1 MGRLEGKVAVVT
13 GAGRGLGRSHALA
26 LAAAGAAVV
35 VNDLDLAGAIVDTI
49 ELAGGRAA
57 ADDSD
62 VSTLDGAGAVVRRAL
77 DEFGRVDVVVNNAGV
92 SRPRPIAEL
101 DDAALDLHLGV
112 HLRGTVGTTRAAFP
126 VMAAQGDRKSVV

>member
-1 MGRLEGKVAVVT
+1 MIDSPPVALLEGKVAVVT

-35 VNDLDLAGAIVDTI
+35 VNDLDLAGATADAI

-62 VSTLDGAGAVVRRAL
+62 VSTLDGAGAVVRRAV
-77 DEFGRVDVVVNNAGV
+77 DVFGRVDVVV
-92 SRPRPIAEL
+92 
-101 DDAALDLHLGV
+101 
-112 HLRGTVGTTRAAFP
+112 T
-126 VMAAQGDRKSVV
+126 